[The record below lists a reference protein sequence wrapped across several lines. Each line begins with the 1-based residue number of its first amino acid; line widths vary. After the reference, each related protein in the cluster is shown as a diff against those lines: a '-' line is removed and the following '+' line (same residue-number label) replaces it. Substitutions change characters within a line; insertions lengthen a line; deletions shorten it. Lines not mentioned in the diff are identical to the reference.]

1 MVGNLPRSVEIWYDQ
16 WASNGPLGA
25 PISPSPPSALF
36 PMVSPLSP
44 IPSRTPPRQ
53 SPRGPF
59 ARIRFSP
66 TRLLACFAAWL
77 PACSVVALV
86 IWMPGGR
93 VVGSEPVAVPGT
105 SPASVGDVSDGERR
119 AAIDLFERHIRPT
132 LIEHCFDCH
141 SQETEKSGG
150 LALDSPRAWAEGG
163 DLGPAVVPG
172 DPDASLLMR
181 VIRYDEPDLQ
191 MPPDGKLDAQTIDAF
206 RRWIEAGA
214 IDPRQAAD
222 HDEEEPASGL
232 SVERATEH
240 WSYRPLAA
248 RRPDVAAASVI
259 DGLIEE
265 RLRDEGL
272 SAVGRADRRVL
283 IRRLSFDLTGL
294 PPSPAEID
302 AFVADASPDAYGRLV
317 DRLLASNHFGE
328 HFARRWLD
336 VARFAE
342 SVTLR
347 GLVMPEAWRYRDYL
361 IHAFNGDRPFDRMI
375 RDQIAGDLVPDDD
388 IRERQWSAVATGF
401 LALGNS
407 NLEDQDKTKLDFDHI
422 DEQLETIGRA
432 FLGQTIGCARCHD
445 HKFDPIPTSDY
456 YALAGIMRSTE
467 AMEHS
472 NVSRWI
478 ERPLPLSEA
487 ESRRYEAL
495 SERLGEVE
503 RELKELEPVSGGERP
518 RQVDPA
524 RLDGVVVDDSGARFV
539 GNWTESASVPG
550 FVGSGYRHDDNR
562 GRGEKTATFEP
573 KSLSGGRYRV
583 RISYT
588 PGGNRASNVPVQVFS
603 ANESV
608 TIRVNQRKP
617 PPEDGIWL
625 SLGEFPF
632 EADGQAFVMV
642 SNEGTDGHV
651 IVDAVQF
658 LPLSA
663 ADPPAGRSAETE
675 ASGGSDE
682 QDAAAA
688 EAARSAQRKAE
699 LTAEQKRLRAELA
712 ARPKFLT
719 VDEAEPVAELP
730 IRIRGGVHSLGP
742 AVPRGFLT
750 AIPPATEIAG
760 RIPDDR
766 SGRLEL
772 ADWIADGRNPLTARV
787 YANRVWSWLM
797 GQGLVATENNFGT
810 TGEEPSHPELLDRL
824 AADLIRDG
832 WSTKRL
838 VRRIVTSEAYRR
850 GMADGEHPGHGID
863 PYNRLLWSAPLRRIP
878 VEAMRDAMLTVSGE
892 LDRAMEGSS
901 IRPGTNADYGY
912 RDEAVRRS
920 VYAPVFRN
928 SLPALY
934 RVFDFAD
941 ASVSVGRRSR
951 STVATQSLTLM
962 NDPWI
967 IARARAAAAR
977 WAQAPVAGDPETLVD
992 HLYRASLGRE
1002 PTDSERRIAMRFL
1015 ADSPEEERLQTLIH
1029 TLFASL
1035 DFRFL
1040 D

>member
-1 MVGNLPRSVEIWYDQ
+1 MRP
-16 WASNGPLGA
+16 
-25 PISPSPPSALF
+25 
-36 PMVSPLSP
+36 PLSP
-44 IPSRTPPRQ
+44 TPTRNLPPRW
-53 SPRGPF
+53 PRGPRS
-59 ARIRFSP
+59 RIPFP
-66 TRLLACFAAWL
+66 
-77 PACSVVALV
+77 PACVLV
-86 IWMPGGR
+86 LLVMVMPGGR
-93 VVGSEPVAVPGT
+93 TVGSQPDTVPG
-105 SPASVGDVSDGERR
+105 SREASGGDVSDSQRR
-119 AAIDLFERHIRPT
+119 AAVDWFERHIRPA

-141 SQETEKSGG
+141 SHETEKSGG
-150 LALDSPRAWAEGG
+150 LALDSPQAWAVGG

-191 MPPDGKLDAQTIDAF
+191 MPPDGKLDAETIDAF

-214 IDPRQAAD
+214 IDPREAAEAGD
-222 HDEEEPASGL
+222 AEPASGL
-232 SVERATEH
+232 SVERAAEH
-240 WSYRPLAA
+240 WSYRPLAVG
-248 RRPDVAAASVI
+248 RPDASTASVI
-259 DGLIEE
+259 DGFIED
-265 RLRDEGL
+265 RLRAEGL
-272 SAVGRADRRVL
+272 AAVGRAERRVL

-302 AFVADASPDAYGRLV
+302 AFVADDSPQAYERLV
-317 DRLLASNHFGE
+317 DRLLASHHFGE

-361 IHAFNGDRPFDRMI
+361 IHAFNQDRPFDRMT
-375 RDQIAGDLVPDDD
+375 RDQIAGDLIAHDD
-388 IRERQWSAVATGF
+388 IRERQRSAVATGF

-478 ERPLPLSEA
+478 ERPLPLADEDA
-487 ESRRYEAL
+487 ERFELLSRRL
-495 SERLGEVE
+495 REVE
-503 RELKELEPVSGGERP
+503 RELKELEPVSGGDRP
-518 RQVDPA
+518 GRVDPA
-524 RLDGVVVDDSGARFV
+524 RLDGIVVDDSQARFV
-539 GNWTESASVPG
+539 GDWTESASVPG
-550 FVGSGYRHDDNR
+550 FVGSGYRHDNNR
-562 GRGEKTATFEP
+562 DRGEKTATFEP

-588 PGGNRASNVPVQVFS
+588 PSGNRASNVPVQVFS

-608 TIRVNQRKP
+608 TIRVNQRKS

-658 LPLSA
+658 LPVNAAADVA
-663 ADPPAGRSAETE
+663 ADPSAGRDGAVGEP
-675 ASGGSDE
+675 E
-682 QDAAAA
+682 QDSAQA
-688 EAARSAQRKAE
+688 EAARLARRKAE
-699 LTAEQKRLRAELA
+699 LAAEQKRLRAEIA
-712 ARPKFLT
+712 ARPKYLT

-750 AIPPATEIAG
+750 AVPPATEIAE

-772 ADWIADGRNPLTARV
+772 ADWIADDRNPLTARV
-787 YANRVWSWLM
+787 YANRLWSWLM

-810 TGEEPSHPELLDRL
+810 TGEMPSHPELLDRL
-824 AADLIRDG
+824 AAELIRDG

-863 PYNRLLWSAPLRRIP
+863 PNNRLLWSAPLRRIP
-878 VEAMRDAMLTVSGE
+878 VEAMRDAMLMVSGE
-892 LDRAMEGSS
+892 FDRAMEGSS

-912 RDEAVRRS
+912 RDESVRRS

-962 NDPWI
+962 NDPWVI
-967 IARARAAAAR
+967 GRARAAAVR
-977 WAQAPVAGDPETLVD
+977 WGESPVAAQPEQLID
-992 HLYRASLGRE
+992 QLYRASLGRW
-1002 PTDSERRIAMRFL
+1002 PTDSERRIALRFL
-1015 ADSPEEERLQTLIH
+1015 ADSPEDGRLQTLIH
-1029 TLFASL
+1029 TLFASI